1 MPDTQQE
8 FLRTAAQ
15 TLGLSQKD
23 FAKRMGAPWRTFEKW
38 LSQTDSQSF
47 REMPAIAWKLVS
59 EILEHEELKKHLKK

>member
-1 MPDTQQE
+1 MSDTQQE
-8 FLRTAAQ
+8 VLRRAAM

-38 LSQTDSQSF
+38 LSQSDSQSF

-59 EILEHEELKKHLKK
+59 EILEHEELKNKVKK